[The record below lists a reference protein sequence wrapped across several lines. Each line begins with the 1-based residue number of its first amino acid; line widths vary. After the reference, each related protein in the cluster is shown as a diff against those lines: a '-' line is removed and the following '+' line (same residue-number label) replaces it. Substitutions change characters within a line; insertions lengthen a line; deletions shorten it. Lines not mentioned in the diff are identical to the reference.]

1 MTRNELIEALS
12 IIALFAV
19 GLIMVL
25 TGIAL
30 SALFPIDF

>member
-1 MTRNELIEALS
+1 MTKDELIEALAV
-12 IIALFAV
+12 IALFAV

-25 TGIAL
+25 VGIAL